1 MKRKSLILATLLMA
15 VCMVAG
21 ATDGKWIN
29 VHVTENESNI
39 NVKVHLPLNL
49 VLSVIG
55 AVNVEGFEGGKVHLH
70 TEDIDI
76 DWLGILSSVK
86 DAVDGEYLVVESDEA
101 DVNVTKKAN
110 TILVTVNQKVDEMAQ
125 VEIVL
130 PAQIIDAI
138 HVDEEDRIDIA
149 ALLKGFD
156 NLPAGDLIRVT
167 SADANV
173 RVWVE

>member
-1 MKRKSLILATLLMA
+1 MHRKTLVLATLFMA
-15 VCMVAG
+15 VCLVAG

-29 VHVTENESNI
+29 VHVTENESNT

-55 AVNVEGFEGGKVHLH
+55 AVDVEGFEGGKVRLH

-76 DWLGILSSVK
+76 EWLELLSSIK
-86 DAVDGEYLVVESDEA
+86 DSADGEYLVVESDEA

-110 TILVTVNQKVDEMAQ
+110 TILVTVNQKTDEQAQ
-125 VEIVL
+125 VEVVL
-130 PAQIIDAI
+130 PAQIINAI
-138 HVDEEDRIDIA
+138 QIDEEDRIDIA

-156 NLPAGDLIRVT
+156 DLPAGDLVRVT

>member
-1 MKRKSLILATLLMA
+1 MHRKTLVLATLFMA
-15 VCMVAG
+15 VCLVAG

-29 VHVTENESNI
+29 VHVTENESNT

-55 AVNVEGFEGGKVHLH
+55 AINVEGFEAGKVHLH

-76 DWLGILSSVK
+76 EWMEVLSSLR
-86 DAVDGEYLVVESDEA
+86 DAADGEYITVESDDA
-101 DVNVTKKAN
+101 DVNVSKRAD
-110 TILVTVNQKVDEMAQ
+110 TILVTVNQKTDEKAQ
-125 VEIVL
+125 VEVVL
-130 PAQIIDAI
+130 PAQIINAI
-138 HVDEEDRIDIA
+138 QIDEEDRIDIA

-156 NLPAGDLIRVT
+156 DLPAGDLIRVT
-167 SADANV
+167 STDANV

>member
-1 MKRKSLILATLLMA
+1 MHRKIFVLAALFMA
-15 VCMVAG
+15 VCLVAG

-29 VHVTENESNI
+29 VHVTENDSNT

-49 VLSVIG
+49 VLSVLG
-55 AVNVEGFEGGKVHLH
+55 AVDVEGFEGGKVDLH
-70 TEDIDI
+70 TEDVDI
-76 DWLGILSSVK
+76 EWLEVLSSIK
-86 DAVDGEYLVVESDEA
+86 DAVDGEYLIVESDEA
-101 DVNVTKKAN
+101 DVNVTKEAN
-110 TILVTVNQKVDEMAQ
+110 TIMVTVDQKIDEQAQ

-130 PAQIIDAI
+130 PSQIINAI
-138 HVDEEDRIDIA
+138 HIDDQDRIDVA

-156 NLPAGDLIRVT
+156 DLPAGDLVRVT

>member
-1 MKRKSLILATLLMA
+1 MLRKSLVLATLLMA
-15 VCMVAG
+15 VCLVAG
-21 ATDGKWIN
+21 ASDGKWIN
-29 VHVTENESNI
+29 VHVTEAESNT

-55 AVNVEGFEGGKVHLH
+55 AVDVEGFEGGKVHLH

-76 DWLGILSSVK
+76 EWLEVINSVK
-86 DAVDGEYLVVESDEA
+86 DAADGEYLVVESDEA
-101 DVNVTKKAN
+101 DVNVTKRAD
-110 TILVTVNQKVDEMAQ
+110 TLLVTINQKTDEMAQ

-130 PAQIIDAI
+130 PSQIINAI
-138 HVDEEDRIDIA
+138 YVDDEDRIDIA

-156 NLPAGDLIRVT
+156 DLPVGDLVRVT

>member
-1 MKRKSLILATLLMA
+1 MHRKTLVLATLFMA
-15 VCMVAG
+15 VCLMAG

-29 VHVTENESNI
+29 VHVTENDSNT

-76 DWLGILSSVK
+76 EWLEILSSVK
-86 DAVDGEYLVVESDEA
+86 DADDGEYLVVESDEA
-101 DVNVTKKAN
+101 DVNITKKDN
-110 TILVTVNQKVDEMAQ
+110 TIMVTVNQKTDEQAQ
-125 VEIVL
+125 VEVVL
-130 PAQIIDAI
+130 PTQIINAI
-138 HVDEEDRIDIA
+138 QIDDEDRIDIA

-156 NLPAGDLIRVT
+156 DLPIGDLVRVT
-167 SADANV
+167 STDANV

>member
-1 MKRKSLILATLLMA
+1 MFRRSLVLATFLMA
-15 VCMVAG
+15 VCLVAG
-21 ATDGKWIN
+21 ASDGKWIN
-29 VHVTENESNI
+29 VHVTETESNT

-55 AVNVEGFEGGKVHLH
+55 AVDVDGFEGGKVHLH
-70 TEDIDI
+70 TEDVDI
-76 DWLGILSSVK
+76 DWLEVINSVK
-86 DAVDGEYLVVESDEA
+86 DAADGEYLVVESDEA
-101 DVNVTKKAN
+101 DVNVTKQAN
-110 TILVTVNQKVDEMAQ
+110 TILVKVNQKTDEMAQ
-125 VEIVL
+125 VEVVL
-130 PAQIIDAI
+130 PVQIINAI

-156 NLPAGDLIRVT
+156 DLPMGDLVRVT

>member
-1 MKRKSLILATLLMA
+1 
-15 VCMVAG
+15 VAG

-29 VHVTENESNI
+29 VHVTENESNTK
-39 NVKVHLPLNL
+39 VKVHLPLNL

-55 AVNVEGFEGGKVHLH
+55 AVDVEGFEGGKVHLQ
-70 TEDIDI
+70 TEDVDI
-76 DWLGILSSVK
+76 EWLEILSSVK

-110 TILVTVNQKVDEMAQ
+110 TILVTVNQKTDEKAQ
-125 VEIVL
+125 VEVVL
-130 PAQIIDAI
+130 PAQLLDAI

-149 ALLKGFD
+149 ALLNAFD
-156 NLPAGDLIRVT
+156 NFPEGDLIRVT
-167 SADANV
+167 SAEANV

>member
-1 MKRKSLILATLLMA
+1 MHRKTLVLVTLFMA
-15 VCMVAG
+15 VCLVAG
-21 ATDGKWIN
+21 ATDGKWLN
-29 VHVTENESNI
+29 VHVTENESNT

-76 DWLGILSSVK
+76 EWMEIFSSIR
-86 DAVDGEYLVVESDEA
+86 DAVDGEYIVVESDEA
-101 DVNVTKKAN
+101 DVNVSKKAD
-110 TILVTVNQKVDEMAQ
+110 TILVTVNQKTDEQAQ

-130 PAQIIDAI
+130 PAQIINAI
-138 HVDEEDRIDIA
+138 QIDEEDRIDIA
-149 ALLKGFD
+149 ALLKAFD
-156 NLPAGDLIRVT
+156 DLPVGDLVRVT

>member
-1 MKRKSLILATLLMA
+1 MHRKTLVLATLFMA
-15 VCMVAG
+15 VCLLAG

-29 VHVTENESNI
+29 VHVTENESNT

-55 AVNVEGFEGGKVHLH
+55 AVDVEGFEGGKVHLH

-76 DWLGILSSVK
+76 EWLELLSSIK
-86 DAVDGEYLVVESDEA
+86 DSADGEYLVVESDEA
-101 DVNVTKKAN
+101 DVNVTKQAN
-110 TILVTVNQKVDEMAQ
+110 TILVTVNQKTDEQAQ
-125 VEIVL
+125 VEVVL
-130 PAQIIDAI
+130 PAQIINAI
-138 HVDEEDRIDIA
+138 QIDEEDRIDIA

-156 NLPAGDLIRVT
+156 DLPAGDLVRVT